1 MKILYSWLKDF
12 IDIDLTAS
20 ELERHFTSLGMEVEE
35 TIKIGADFDDIYA
48 AKIIKINPHPNAD
61 KLHLVDLETKDGALR
76 VVCGAKNIEEGQ
88 IVPLAKVGARLGK
101 EYLKPAVIRGVA
113 SEGMLCSSKELGLTA
128 EASGIMLLDK
138 NTPIGTNIK
147 ELYGK
152 PDIIFNLELTPNR
165 PDLMSHLGVARE
177 LSVLL
182 NIPLKNKEIK
192 PIEGAGN
199 SLEVNILT
207 DQTGC
212 QRYNGRI
219 IRNVKNCPSP
229 KWLADRL
236 LAMDVNPKNAIVD
249 ITNYVLYEIGHPLH
263 AFDLN
268 HLKEG
273 KINVRWASEGE
284 EFLGLDGVKRTLTE
298 QNLVIAD
305 GQKPVALAGII
316 GGENDSILPE
326 TKDIF
331 LEAAYFYPPC
341 INKTSKKMAIST
353 ESSQRFERGVDIENC
368 ARAMDLATKLIVEI
382 CGGEVCKVNDVYP
395 NPYTPQTV
403 SFTPKDIEKIL
414 GMQIEEQKLK
424 DIFGRLAQK
433 LEIKGENWLFT
444 PPTHRRDLNH
454 KWDLAEEAARFIGFD
469 NLAQKADS
477 SYANLYFAENP
488 KNVDIENILIEKLI
502 GQGFFEC
509 KNYDFVSQK
518 EIELFGMDIKNCLEI
533 QNPLAQ
539 GMEFLRPNLLMSLLK
554 NIRHNQNFSR
564 DNLRLFESGKTF
576 SLQKGYPVEAFAIA
590 GVLTGKTPAQK
601 FFLSPQCHY
610 GIFGLKGIVETLL
623 CDYDIKLVPTAKA
636 PLYMHPKIC
645 MDIMLDNKVI
655 GILGQ
660 VHPLTLKAFDVKND
674 VWTFEFNLKNLE
686 KHFDAQTFKKAK
698 EVSNLPT
705 SERDL
710 SFILDKT
717 IPYAKVQQV
726 LQPLEVKYHLIDL
739 YQGDNLAKNK
749 KSLTLHFEFTAKE
762 KTLTDKEVNIKMEN
776 ILTLLKE
783 QLGAELR

>member
-20 ELERHFTSLGMEVEE
+20 ELEKHLTSLGMEVEE
-35 TIKIGADFDDIYA
+35 ITKIGADFDDIYA
-48 AKIIKINPHPNAD
+48 AKIVKIHPHPNAD
-61 KLHLVDLETKDGALR
+61 KLHLVDLETKDGTLR

-128 EASGIMLLDK
+128 DASGIMLLDK

-152 PDIIFNLELTPNR
+152 PDIIFDLELTPNR

-192 PIEGAGN
+192 HIEGNGN

-207 DQTGC
+207 DETGC

-219 IRNVKNCPSP
+219 IKNVKNCPSP
-229 KWLADRL
+229 KWLAERL
-236 LAMDVNPKNAIVD
+236 SAMGVNPKNAIVD

-273 KINVRWASEGE
+273 KINVRWATEGE
-284 EFLGLDGVKRTLTE
+284 EFLGLDGVKRTLSE

-305 GQKPVALAGII
+305 GQKPVALAGVI

-368 ARAMDLATKLIVEI
+368 TRAMDIATQLIVEI
-382 CGGEVCKVNDVYP
+382 CGGEVSKVNDVYP
-395 NPYTPQTV
+395 QPYTPNTV
-403 SFTPKDIEKIL
+403 TFTPKDIEKIL
-414 GMQIEEQKLK
+414 GMEIEEQKLK
-424 DIFGRLAQK
+424 DIFGRLGK
-433 LEIKGENWLFT
+433 LEISGEKWLFT

-469 NLAQKADS
+469 KLAEKADS
-477 SYANLYFAENP
+477 SYTHLYFAENP
-488 KNVDIENILIEKLI
+488 KNIDIENILIEKLI
-502 GQGFFEC
+502 GQGFLEC

-518 EIELFGMDIKNCLEI
+518 EIETFGFDIKNCLEI

-539 GMEFLRPNLLMSLLK
+539 GMEFLRPTLLMSLLK
-554 NIRHNQNFSR
+554 NIHHNQNFSR

-576 SLQKGYPVEAFAIA
+576 SLQKGYPVENFAIS
-590 GVLTGKTPAQK
+590 GVLTGKTPTQK

-610 GIFGLKGIVETLL
+610 GIFGLKGIIETLL
-623 CDYDIKLVPTAKA
+623 CDYEIKLVPTVKA
-636 PLYMHPKIC
+636 PVYMHPKIC

-674 VWTFEFNLKNLE
+674 VWAFEFNLKNLE
-686 KHFDAQTFKKAK
+686 KHFDTQTFKKAK
-698 EVSNLPT
+698 DVSNLPS

-717 IPYAKVQQV
+717 IPYAKIQQV
-726 LQPLEVKYHLIDL
+726 LNPLEVKYNLIDL
-739 YQGDNLAKNK
+739 YQGENLAEGK
-749 KSLTLHFEFTAKE
+749 KSMTLHFEFTAKE
-762 KTLTDKEVNIKMEN
+762 KTLTDKEVNTAVEN
-776 ILTLLKE
+776 ILNKLKE

>member
-20 ELERHFTSLGMEVEE
+20 ELEKHLTSLGMEVEE
-35 TIKIGADFDDIYA
+35 TTKTGADFDDIYA
-48 AKIIKINPHPNAD
+48 AKIVKIHPHPNAD
-61 KLHLVDLETKDGALR
+61 KLHLVDLETKDGTLR

-88 IVPLAKVGARLGK
+88 IVPLARVGARLGK

-128 EASGIMLLDK
+128 DASGIMLLDK

-192 PIEGAGN
+192 HIEGNGN

-207 DQTGC
+207 DETGC

-219 IRNVKNCPSP
+219 IKNVKNCPSP
-229 KWLADRL
+229 KWLAERL
-236 LAMDVNPKNAIVD
+236 QAMGVNPKNAIVD

-273 KINVRWASEGE
+273 KINVRWATEGE
-284 EFLGLDGVKRTLTE
+284 EFLGLDGVKRTLTP

-305 GQKPVALAGII
+305 GQKPVALAGVI

-368 ARAMDLATKLIVEI
+368 TKAMDLATQLIVEI
-382 CGGEVCKVNDVYP
+382 CGGEVFKVNDVYP
-395 NPYTPQTV
+395 KPYIPQAV
-403 SFTPKDIEKIL
+403 AFTPKDIEKIL
-414 GMQIEEQKLK
+414 GMEIEEQKLK
-424 DIFGRLAQK
+424 DIFNRLGK
-433 LEIKGENWLFT
+433 LEINGEKWFFT

-469 NLAQKADS
+469 KLAEKADS
-477 SYANLYFAENP
+477 SYAHLYFAENP
-488 KNVDIENILIEKLI
+488 KNVDIENILIDKLI

-518 EIELFGMDIKNCLEI
+518 EIETLGFDTKNCLEI

-539 GMEFLRPNLLMSLLK
+539 GMEFLRPNILMSLLK
-554 NIRHNQNFSR
+554 NIHHNQNFSR

-576 SLQKGYPVEAFAIA
+576 SLQKGYPVENFAIS
-590 GVLTGKTPAQK
+590 GVLTGKTPTQK

-610 GIFGLKGIVETLL
+610 GIFGLKGIIETLL
-623 CDYDIKLVPTAKA
+623 CDYEIKLVPSQKA
-636 PLYMHPKIC
+636 PVYMHPKIC

-674 VWTFEFNLKNLE
+674 VWAFEFNLKNLE

-698 EVSNLPT
+698 DVSNLPS

-710 SFILDKT
+710 SFIIDKN
-717 IPYAKVQQV
+717 IPYAKIQQV
-726 LQPLEVKYHLIDL
+726 LNPLEVKYNLIDL
-739 YQGDNLAKNK
+739 YQGDNLAEGK
-749 KSLTLHFEFTAKE
+749 KSMTLHFEFTAKE
-762 KTLTDKEVNIKMEN
+762 KTLTDKEVNAAVEN
-776 ILTLLKE
+776 ILNILKE
-783 QLGAELR
+783 QLGAALR

>member
-20 ELERHFTSLGMEVEE
+20 ELEKHFTSLGMEVEE
-35 TIKIGADFDDIYA
+35 IIKTGADFDDIYA
-48 AKIIKINPHPNAD
+48 AKIVKINPHPNAD

-128 EASGIMLLDK
+128 DASGIMLLDK
-138 NTPIGTNIK
+138 NTPVGTNIK

-192 PIEGAGN
+192 HIEGSGN

-207 DQTGC
+207 DETGC

-219 IRNVKNCPSP
+219 IKNVKNCPSP
-229 KWLADRL
+229 KWLAERL
-236 LAMDVNPKNAIVD
+236 QAMDVNPKNAIVD

-273 KINVRWASEGE
+273 KINVRWAAEGE

-368 ARAMDLATKLIVEI
+368 TRAMDLATQLIVEI
-382 CGGEVCKVNDVYP
+382 CGGEVSKVNDVYP
-395 NPYTPQTV
+395 KPYIPQAV
-403 SFTPKDIEKIL
+403 NFKPSDIEKIL

-424 DIFGRLAQK
+424 DIFNHLGK
-433 LEIKGENWLFT
+433 LEINGENWLFT

-488 KNVDIENILIEKLI
+488 KNVDIENILVEKLI

-518 EIELFGMDIKNCLEI
+518 EIETLGFDTKNCLEI

-539 GMEFLRPNLLMSLLK
+539 GMEFLRPALLMSLFK
-554 NIRHNQNFSR
+554 NIAHNQNFSR
-564 DNLRLFESGKTF
+564 NNLRLFESGKTF
-576 SLQKGYPVEAFAIA
+576 SLQKGYPVENFAIA

-601 FFLSPQCHY
+601 FFLSPQCTY

-623 CDYDIKLVPTAKA
+623 SDYEIKLVPSQKA
-636 PLYMHPKIC
+636 PVYMHPKIC

-674 VWTFEFNLKNLE
+674 VWAFEFSLKNLE

-698 EVSNLPT
+698 DVSNLPT

-710 SFILDKT
+710 SFVLDKT
-717 IPYAKVQQV
+717 IPYAKVEQV
-726 LQPLEVKYHLIDL
+726 LTPIDAKYHLIDL
-739 YQGDNLAKNK
+739 YQGQNLAEGK
-749 KSLTLHFEFTAKE
+749 KSMTLHFEFTAKE
-762 KTLTDKEVNIKMEN
+762 KTLTDKEVNLAMEN
-776 ILTLLKE
+776 ILNILKE